1 MTVILNIIG
10 VLIFFL
16 SRFQGRTDKTK
27 SASLSFWLKDNWGE
41 LVIIALFDV
50 ALMML
55 VFIGGIELNF
65 DKIAPMLPDG
75 VKLAGDGAMCF
86 VIGLFIAWLF
96 YKGYQKIIKKK

>member
-1 MTVILNIIG
+1 MKIVLNIIG

-16 SRFQGRTDKTK
+16 SRFVGRTDKSK
-27 SASLSFWLKDNWGE
+27 QLSISFWLKDNWGE
-41 LVIIALFDV
+41 LTIIALFDI

-65 DKIAPMLPDG
+65 EKMAPLLPEG
-75 VKLAGDGAMCF
+75 VKLAGDGAMCL

-96 YKGYQKIIKKK
+96 YRGYQKVIKKK